1 MDIETKLELLSI
13 ELDVY
18 AEMLDK
24 LERDMVAFNER
35 IQTEQD

>member
-18 AEMLDK
+18 AEMLEK

>member
-35 IQTEQD
+35 IQAEQD